1 MDYIRKRDCMHGQ
14 AKGKTTKALALGLR
28 HTNKKVFVIIF
39 YKQKRS
45 YAYNMPHLLKLVL
58 CHTDY

>member
-1 MDYIRKRDCMHGQ
+1 MHGQ

-58 CHTDY
+58 GHTDY